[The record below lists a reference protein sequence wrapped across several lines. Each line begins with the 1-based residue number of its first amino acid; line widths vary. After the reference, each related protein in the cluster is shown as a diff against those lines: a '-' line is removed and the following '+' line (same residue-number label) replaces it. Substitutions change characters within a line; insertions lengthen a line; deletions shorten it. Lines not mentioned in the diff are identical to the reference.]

1 MQRLLLIQAFKE
13 QDMSLESDWRN
24 FLNEDITEKNIFTYI
39 QGLQELISQF
49 KPRIM
54 TEQRRMTLAKQHLRE
69 VKRYARRMQ
78 NEMTVLQEKVSIL
91 EESMGDE

>member
-1 MQRLLLIQAFKE
+1 ME
-13 QDMSLESDWRN
+13 DSEVSLNSEWRS
-24 FLNEDITEKNIFTYI
+24 FLNESLDEKTIFTYI

-49 KPRIM
+49 KPRTM
-54 TEQRRMTLAKQHLRE
+54 TEQRRMALAKQHLRE